1 MTHMQTMWVDS
12 GSCQGCGLCVEACP
26 TGAIAL
32 VEDRARIDEALCT
45 SCQACVDAC
54 PHHAIQPIITAEIVP
69 AAARTVPASY
79 RTSLPANALRTT
91 IATVGMGLLV
101 QAGQTLI
108 QIVNH
113 WLAQQAETAG
123 PAMRTSPRDRDRPRG
138 RRIRRRRRG
147 G

>member
-1 MTHMQTMWVDS
+1 MTHVQTMWVDG

-32 VEDRARIDEALCT
+32 IEDRAQIDEALCT
-45 SCQACVDAC
+45 SCQACADVC
-54 PHHAIQPIITAEIVP
+54 PHQAIQPVITAEVVP
-69 AAARTVPASY
+69 APMRTVSATY
-79 RTSLPANALRTT
+79 RTGLPANALRTT

-113 WLAQQAETAG
+113 WLAQQAETAR
-123 PAMRTSPRDRDRPRG
+123 PAIRAVPDDRDGPRG

-147 G
+147 R